1 MAINKFYIESIAND
15 VRLTLIKKGLFRDRI
30 SEENMHSKNAL
41 SISFA
46 DMKKIVA
53 LFDGNL
59 KRCINPD
66 VNCPYIQK
74 TDDLSFVIYYSDE
87 NDFMGLFHDLGHA
100 FLHFSQL
107 PQLES
112 GEEMHYNGTTLLD
125 MEAQLF
131 ARAIIMPR
139 DEFEQVVIRHTV
151 DGKCNVQNVADV
163 YGISYL
169 DVIARGK
176 ELNIWE

>member
-15 VRLTLIKKGLFRDRI
+15 VRLKLIEKNLFRNNVT
-30 SEENMHSKNAL
+30 EESMCTKNAL
-41 SISFA
+41 SISF
-46 DMKKIVA
+46 DNVRSIIT
-53 LFDGNL
+53 LFDGRLEKSLDSKKNY
-59 KRCINPD
+59 
-66 VNCPYIQK
+66 PYICK
-74 TDDLSFVIYYSDE
+74 EDDSSFVIFYRDE
-87 NDFMGLFHDLGHA
+87 NDFMGFFHDLGHA

-107 PQLES
+107 DDS
-112 GEEMHYNGTTLLD
+112 NCEMHYNGTTLFD

-131 ARAIIMPR
+131 ARAILMPR

-151 DGKCNVQNVADV
+151 NGKCKVQDVADV